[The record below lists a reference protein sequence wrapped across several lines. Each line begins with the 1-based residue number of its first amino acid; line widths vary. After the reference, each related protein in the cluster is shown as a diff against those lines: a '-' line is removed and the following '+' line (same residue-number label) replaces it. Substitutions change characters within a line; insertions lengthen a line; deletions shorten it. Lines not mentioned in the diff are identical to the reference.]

1 MCQLS
6 IFSQQTGK
14 LKMFEDATNDTIDL
28 ITKSEPG
35 PPMDDTEE
43 DEEMAKTNTGT
54 PIVELQWLL
63 YRF

>member
-1 MCQLS
+1 MCQLT

-28 ITKSEPG
+28 TTKSEPG

-54 PIVELQWLL
+54 SIVELQ
-63 YRF
+63 

>member
-1 MCQLS
+1 MCQLT

-28 ITKSEPG
+28 TTKSEPG

-43 DEEMAKTNTGT
+43 DEDA
-54 PIVELQWLL
+54 
-63 YRF
+63 